1 MAEFERHF
9 NEKGWRDPLYMVFYN
24 EKGRGQYNNQLPWF
38 LDEPVQKED
47 FEALRFY
54 SGIFHSGFSNVL
66 RGPMYGAQ
74 ISGFS
79 NFTSQNV
86 DGLQASGFSNVAIKD
101 VVETDLAIGAS
112 KQKAVRFV
120 FEFTTTFEP
129 KVGNILLG
137 GEVLFL
143 QEAKSIEKVLDDWK
157 KSKKVEK
164 DVMTAVLNNVL
175 AKCNV
180 EALILSQDVNLPS
193 PLPLPKVKAE

>member
-1 MAEFERHF
+1 MTI
-9 NEKGWRDPLYMVFYN
+9 V
-24 EKGRGQYNNQLPWF
+24 
-38 LDEPVQKED
+38 
-47 FEALRFY
+47 
-54 SGIFHSGFSNVL
+54 GF
-66 RGPMYGAQ
+66 
-74 ISGFS
+74 
-79 NFTSQNV
+79 NFTKINV
-86 DGLQASGFSNVAIKD
+86 ERKSSASGKINVSSNVAIKD